1 MDRPMRRLLTFQCE
15 GSTLGATLDEAK
27 GRTGLLL
34 VTGGTQTRIGSHR
47 MFERLAA
54 ALAASGYPCFR
65 YDRRGVGDSEGGD
78 PGWRGSAP
86 DLEAAASAFRSEI
99 KMLDRVIGFGL
110 CDGGSTL
117 ALFGADAGLQGAI
130 LVNPWFVESETD
142 SPPPAAIRHHYRKR
156 LLSAEGWKKIATG
169 SISYK
174 KLFRGIGRIATAR
187 PSTLA
192 DEIADSL
199 EGGGFPVAL
208 VLAAEDGTAIAA
220 GSIWGSK
227 RFEAIRTASAAPYR
241 IESDSHTFARAGDDR
256 ALLQA
261 CQTALTALSRRG

>member
-1 MDRPMRRLLTFQCE
+1 MRRLLSFQCD
-15 GSTLGATLDEAK
+15 GAALGATLDEAK

-47 MFERLAA
+47 MFERLAG

-65 YDRRGVGDSEGGD
+65 YDRRGVGDSEGVD

-86 DLEAAASAFRSEI
+86 DLEAAAAAFRSEL
-99 KMLDRVIGFGL
+99 KTLDRVIGFGL
-110 CDGGSTL
+110 CDGASTL
-117 ALFGADAGLQGAI
+117 ALFGTEAGLQGSI

-156 LLSAEGWKKIATG
+156 LLSAEGWKKIVTG
-169 SISYK
+169 SISYT
-174 KLFRGIGRIATAR
+174 KLFRGLGRLATST

-199 EGGGFPVAL
+199 ESGGFPVAM
-208 VLAAEDGTAIAA
+208 VLAAGDGTAIAA
-220 GSIWGSK
+220 GAIWASR
-227 RFEAIRTASAAPYR
+227 RFERIRAASAASYR
-241 IESDSHTFARAGDDR
+241 IESDSHTFARPGDDK

-261 CQTALTALSRRG
+261 CLTAVNALSRRG

>member
-1 MDRPMRRLLTFQCE
+1 MRRLLSFQCE
-15 GSTLGATLDEAK
+15 GAALGASLDEAR

-65 YDRRGVGDSEGGD
+65 YDRRGVGDSEAAD

-86 DLEAAASAFRSEI
+86 DLEAAASAFRGEV
-99 KMLDRVIGFGL
+99 KTVDRVIGFGL
-110 CDGGSTL
+110 CDGASTL
-117 ALFGADAGLQGAI
+117 ALFGAKAGLQGAI

-156 LLSAEGWKKIATG
+156 LLSLEGWKKILSG
-169 SISYK
+169 SISYR
-174 KLFRGIGRIATAR
+174 KLLRGIGKIASSN
-187 PSTLA
+187 PSTLS

-199 EGGGFPVAL
+199 EDGGFPVAL
-208 VLAAEDGTAIAA
+208 VLAGGDGTAIAA
-220 GSIWGSK
+220 GSIWASK
-227 RFEAIRTASAAPYR
+227 RFERLRAASAAPYR
-241 IESDSHTFARAGDDR
+241 IESDSHTFARAGDDK

-261 CQTALTALSRRG
+261 CLTAITALSRRG